1 MIYLLGDGDDRA
13 KLTQYINENDLK
25 DNVKILGFIEN
36 PYPYIKNSIATVL
49 TSLSEGFSLALVES
63 VMLNTPIISTDVG
76 GGKRIDAKI

>member
-76 GGKRIDAKI
+76 VAK